1 MMTGFVMQSAR
12 VLAQTAAVSEDGVAM
27 LLRHLLAAVVF
38 AAIGIVVLAVSFW
51 VVEKMTP
58 FSVMK
63 EIEEDQ
69 NVALAI
75 VVAAVIIGMSIIIG
89 AAIMG

>member
-1 MMTGFVMQSAR
+1 MMTGFVMQSAQ

-38 AAIGIVVLAVSFW
+38 AAIGIIVLAVSFW

-69 NVALAI
+69 NVAMAI

>member
-1 MMTGFVMQSAR
+1 MTGFVMQSAQ

-38 AAIGIVVLAVSFW
+38 AAIGIIVLAVSFW

-69 NVALAI
+69 NVAMAI